1 MWQITLLT
9 LVEVDAILDDAD
21 VISDESSASG
31 FTFLGGA
38 SEMST
43 TLSCCKERS
52 SLMCGAESAD
62 PGTL

>member
-1 MWQITLLT
+1 M
-9 LVEVDAILDDAD
+9 
-21 VISDESSASG
+21 SDESSASG

-38 SEMST
+38 SEMSS
-43 TLSCCKERS
+43 TLSCREERL